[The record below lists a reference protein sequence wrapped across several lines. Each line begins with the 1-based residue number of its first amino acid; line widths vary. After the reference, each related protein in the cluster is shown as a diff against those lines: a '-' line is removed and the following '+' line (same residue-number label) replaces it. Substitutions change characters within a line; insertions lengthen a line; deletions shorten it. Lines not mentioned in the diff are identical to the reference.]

1 MAVLVCDKENQ
12 LEAGIGKLI
21 RCQRYFRTRLLLK
34 KTAAELFIELEL
46 QTKTLSQV
54 LLAICSIMIEKSFK
68 GFCKLLL

>member
-12 LEAGIGKLI
+12 LGAGIGKLI
-21 RCQRYFRTRLLLK
+21 RCQRYFRTSLLLE

-54 LLAICSIMIEKSFK
+54 LLAICSIMIEKRFK
-68 GFCKLLL
+68 GFCRL

>member
-21 RCQRYFRTRLLLK
+21 RCQRYFRTSLLLE
-34 KTAAELFIELEL
+34 KTAAELFIEFEL

-68 GFCKLLL
+68 GFCRL